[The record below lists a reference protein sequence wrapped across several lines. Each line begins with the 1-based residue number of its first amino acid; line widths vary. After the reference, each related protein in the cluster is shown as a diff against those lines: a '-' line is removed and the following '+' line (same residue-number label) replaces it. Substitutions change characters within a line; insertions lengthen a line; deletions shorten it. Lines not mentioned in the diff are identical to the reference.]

1 MKTETMIYDRLR
13 GILPAD
19 GEKTILFA
27 AVGRNAHE
35 LFFYTFFEGRAKQCH
50 VLEEEGL
57 LDGNLLENTFQEIAE
72 IIRQSKAYDADRYN
86 IATVTV
92 DENGIRMEMEQYAEN
107 VRLYGIKKG
116 WKEKNIGKNAF

>member
-1 MKTETMIYDRLR
+1 MKTETMIYDRMR

-92 DENGIRMEMEQYAEN
+92 DENGIRM
-107 VRLYGIKKG
+107 
-116 WKEKNIGKNAF
+116 